1 MILCDIASVKILWLR
16 SDNKNTDRQRNRQ
29 SVFLCLRSGN
39 RRCRSIGQSFSA
51 FCASS
56 FQNVSAVGSSHS
68 LSETVLFLSL
78 TLFGLIG
85 SEHFGTSFNDRSEAF
100 VHTLLHNATYIIYD
114 NHPFCQVFFKKNN
127 FSARKFLFFLTIPLF
142 SCIMEEKEG

>member
-1 MILCDIASVKILWLR
+1 MILCDIASVKLKQLR
-16 SDNKNTDRQRNRQ
+16 TDNKNTDRQRSRQ

-39 RRCRSIGQSFSA
+39 CRCRSIGQSFSA
-51 FCASS
+51 FCTSS
-56 FQNVSAVGSSHS
+56 FQNISAVGSSHS
-68 LSETVLFLSL
+68 LSETMLFLSL
-78 TLFGLIG
+78 TFFGLVS

-100 VHTLLHNATYIIYD
+100 VHTLLHNATYIINDFY
-114 NHPFCQVFFKKNN
+114 PICQEFFKKNN